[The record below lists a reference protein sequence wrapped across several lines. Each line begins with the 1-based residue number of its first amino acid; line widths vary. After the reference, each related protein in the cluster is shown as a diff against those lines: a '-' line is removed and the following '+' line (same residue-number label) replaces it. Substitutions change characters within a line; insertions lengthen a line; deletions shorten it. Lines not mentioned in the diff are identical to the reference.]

1 MLALVLFLLF
11 CDVLLPLE
19 VVEIYF
25 FFFFFNQV
33 QFLLS
38 PEKYLDEASL

>member
-25 FFFFFNQV
+25 FFFF
-33 QFLLS
+33 LT
-38 PEKYLDEASL
+38 KYNFCFPLRNT